1 MLEPLTI
8 KERVQILYDSLIE
21 RAQKDE
27 AFSEVFRENRN
38 KLISALNAIVAY
50 IDEPNLNS
58 DASELRNEEKLK
70 LEIRQ
75 VLNKAG
81 LTFVNKFSF
90 DDLMHIEQYPGLYF
104 IFSQLKD
111 NKIQVKCKFS
121 KADLYESYCKYFDDA
136 TYVDFDFGFSYGSA
150 DVNVVSTT
158 ESTLEDLAENTTK
171 VAEKVKN
178 LAQVFDTDDKL
189 NGGN

>member
-1 MLEPLTI
+1 MEALTI

-38 KLISALNAIVAY
+38 KLISALNAIVAS

-58 DASELRNEEKLK
+58 DASELQNEEKLK
-70 LEIRQ
+70 LEVRQ

-81 LTFVNKFSF
+81 LTFANKFSF
-90 DDLMHIEQYPGLYF
+90 DDLMTIEQYPGLYF
-104 IFSQLKD
+104 VFNQLKD
-111 NKIQVKCKFS
+111 NKIYIKCEFS
-121 KADLYESYCKYFDDA
+121 VCDLYKSYCKYFDDT
-136 TYVDFDFGFSYGSA
+136 TYVEFDLSYGSA
-150 DVNVVSTT
+150 DVKVVSKI
-158 ESTLEDLAENTTK
+158 ESSLEDLAENTTK

-178 LAQVFDTDDKL
+178 LAQVFDTEDKL
-189 NGGN
+189 NG

>member
-1 MLEPLTI
+1 MEPLTI
-8 KERVQILYDSLIE
+8 KERVQVLYDSLIE

-38 KLISALNAIVAY
+38 KLISALNAIVAS

-58 DASELRNEEKLK
+58 DASELQNEEKLK

-75 VLNKAG
+75 TLDKAG
-81 LTFVNKFSF
+81 LTFANKFAF
-90 DDLMHIEQYPGLYF
+90 DELMTIEQYPGLTF
-104 IFSQLKD
+104 VFNQLKD
-111 NKIQVKCKFS
+111 NKIQVNCEFS
-121 KADLYESYCKYFDDA
+121 KADLYESYCKYFDDT
-136 TYVDFDFGFSYGSA
+136 TYIEFDLSYGSA
-150 DVNVVSTT
+150 DVEVVSKV
-158 ESTLEDLAENTTK
+158 ESSLKNLAENTTK

-189 NGGN
+189 NDEI

>member
-8 KERVQILYDSLIE
+8 KECVQVLYDSLIE
-21 RAQKDE
+21 RAKKDE

-38 KLISALNAIVAY
+38 KLISALNAIVAS

-58 DASELRNEEKLK
+58 DASELQNEEKLK

-75 VLNKAG
+75 VLNNAG
-81 LTFVNKFSF
+81 LTFVNKFDF
-90 DDLMHIEQYPGLYF
+90 GELMHIEQYPGLYF
-104 IFSQLKD
+104 IFTQLKD
-111 NKIQVKCKFS
+111 NKIHIKCTFS
-121 KADLYESYCKYFDDA
+121 VCDLYDSYCKYFDDT
-136 TYVDFDFGFSYGSA
+136 TYVEFDLSYGSA

-158 ESTLEDLAENTTK
+158 ESTLENLAENTTK

>member
-8 KERVQILYDSLIE
+8 KERVQILYDGLVE

-38 KLISALNAIVAY
+38 KLISALNAIVAS

-58 DASELRNEEKLK
+58 DASELQNEEKLK

-81 LTFVNKFSF
+81 LIFANKFSF
-90 DDLMHIEQYPGLYF
+90 DDLMTIEQYPGLYF
-104 IFSQLKD
+104 VFNQLKD
-111 NKIQVKCKFS
+111 NKIHIKCEFS
-121 KADLYESYCKYFDDA
+121 GLDLYESYCKYFDDT
-136 TYVDFDFGFSYGSA
+136 TYVEFDLSYGSA
-150 DVNVVSTT
+150 DVKVVSKI
-158 ESTLEDLAENTTK
+158 ESSREDLAENTTK

-189 NGGN
+189 NGEI

>member
-1 MLEPLTI
+1 MEALTI

-38 KLISALNAIVAY
+38 KLISALNAIVAS

-58 DASELRNEEKLK
+58 DASELQNEEKLK

-81 LTFVNKFSF
+81 LTFANKFSF
-90 DDLMHIEQYPGLYF
+90 DDLMTIEQYPGLYF
-104 IFSQLKD
+104 VFNQLKD
-111 NKIQVKCKFS
+111 NKIHIKCEFS
-121 KADLYESYCKYFDDA
+121 KLDLYESYCKYFDDT
-136 TYVDFDFGFSYGSA
+136 TYVDFGFSYGSA
-150 DVNVVSTT
+150 DVNVVSKVESSLENLAKNTT
-158 ESTLEDLAENTTK
+158 E

-189 NGGN
+189 NGEI

>member
-1 MLEPLTI
+1 MEPLTI

-38 KLISALNAIVAY
+38 KLISALNAIVAS

-58 DASELRNEEKLK
+58 DASELQNEEKLK

-75 VLNKAG
+75 TLDKAG
-81 LTFVNKFSF
+81 LTFANKFAF
-90 DDLMHIEQYPGLYF
+90 DELMTIEQYPGLYF
-104 IFSQLKD
+104 VFNQLKD
-111 NKIQVKCKFS
+111 NKIQVKCEFS
-121 KADLYESYCKYFDDA
+121 KADLYDSYCKYFDDT
-136 TYVDFDFGFSYGSA
+136 TYVDFGFSYGSA
-150 DVNVVSTT
+150 DVNVVSKV
-158 ESTLEDLAENTTK
+158 ESSLENLAENTTK
-171 VAEKVKN
+171 VAKKVKN

-189 NGGN
+189 NGEI

>member
-8 KERVQILYDSLIE
+8 KERVQVLYDSLIE

-38 KLISALNAIVAY
+38 KLISALNAIVAS

-58 DASELRNEEKLK
+58 DASELQNEEKLK
-70 LEIRQ
+70 LEVRQ

-90 DDLMHIEQYPGLYF
+90 GELMPIEQYPGLYF
-104 IFSQLKD
+104 VFNQLKD

-121 KADLYESYCKYFDDA
+121 KADLYDSYCKYFDDT
-136 TYVDFDFGFSYGSA
+136 TYVDFGFSYGSA

-158 ESTLEDLAENTTK
+158 ESPLENLAENTTK
-171 VAEKVKN
+171 IAEKVKN
-178 LAQVFDTDDKL
+178 LAQVFDTEDKL

>member
-1 MLEPLTI
+1 MEALTI
-8 KERVQILYDSLIE
+8 KERVQVLYDSLIE

-38 KLISALNAIVAY
+38 KLVSALNAIVTS

-58 DASELRNEEKLK
+58 DASELQNEEKLK

-81 LTFVNKFSF
+81 LTFVNKFGF
-90 DDLMHIEQYPGLYF
+90 DDLMTIEQFPGLYF
-104 IFSQLKD
+104 VFSQLKD
-111 NKIQVKCKFS
+111 NKIHIKCEFS
-121 KADLYESYCKYFDDA
+121 GLDLYESYCKYFDDT
-136 TYVDFDFGFSYGSA
+136 TYVEFDLSYGSA
-150 DVNVVSTT
+150 DVKVVSTT
-158 ESTLEDLAENTTK
+158 ESTLEHLAENTIK

-178 LAQVFDTDDKL
+178 LAQVFDTEDKL
-189 NGGN
+189 NG